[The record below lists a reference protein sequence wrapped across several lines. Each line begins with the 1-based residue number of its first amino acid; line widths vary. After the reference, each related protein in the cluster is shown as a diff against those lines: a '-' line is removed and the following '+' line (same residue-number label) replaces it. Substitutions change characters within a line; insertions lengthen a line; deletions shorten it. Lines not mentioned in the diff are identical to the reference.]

1 MLLLMGV
8 LADKDFHGI
17 FDAILPLAA
26 RIAAVTPDSHR
37 ALPAPELCQRLRDE
51 YGYAAA
57 VPYATMTDAL
67 RELQRSAEG
76 EDVICICGSLYM
88 VGEARELF
96 KMT

>member
-1 MLLLMGV
+1 MRRGHCGFSSVVFPGKEMLLLMGV

-67 RELQRSAEG
+67 RSCSAAPK
-76 EDVICICGSLYM
+76 
-88 VGEARELF
+88 AR
-96 KMT
+96 M